1 MPVIKGA
8 QVVEAMGGRI
18 TKQVEELK
26 NAGVEPCLAILRV
39 GEDRW
44 PMKGVPETG
53 SINME

>member
-39 GEDRW
+39 GEY
-44 PMKGVPETG
+44 
-53 SINME
+53 